1 MIFGGSVETLA
12 LSFCYKCSKVSEIN
26 TAYIEGK
33 NTFYIRRKNMK
44 KIKELFEL
52 NELAKYTIRFY
63 LEMKLIEKEAKKYEN
78 KRCYY

>member
-1 MIFGGSVETLA
+1 
-12 LSFCYKCSKVSEIN
+12 
-26 TAYIEGK
+26 
-33 NTFYIRRKNMK
+33 MK

-63 LEMKLIEKEAKKYEN
+63 LEMILIEKEAKKHEN

>member
-1 MIFGGSVETLA
+1 M
-12 LSFCYKCSKVSEIN
+12 
-26 TAYIEGK
+26 
-33 NTFYIRRKNMK
+33 R

-52 NELAKYTIRFY
+52 HELAKYTIRFY